1 MSVFEDI
8 KQGLSEAIQ
17 YEKIHKEGK
26 SQMATTKDMT
36 LHQKILKIADMAGVL
51 QKSKSGY
58 SYKYV
63 PEEDIQAKVTA
74 GLQKY
79 GIMLYNSIV
88 PGTLKVMPISYEK
101 YDTKLKANKPVNEII
116 VSGDMTYTW
125 VNADNPDEKVETTW
139 AFVGQM
145 EDAAQAMG
153 AGLTYANRYY
163 LMKQLQLATTESDPD
178 NYRSKQKEAEQY
190 EEEEAAKEAAA
201 KLANKIKEVVDAGVA
216 LMKAGV
222 EKAEMMGVV
231 AAYNNGNGNPSAI
244 PTIEICEQV
253 LAAFENMKTGK
264 KD

>member
-1 MSVFEDI
+1 MALFDEV
-8 KQGLSEAIQ
+8 KQALEEVIYSNNITQER
-17 YEKIHKEGK
+17 KT
-26 SQMATTKDMT
+26 QMAAKELN

-79 GIMLYNSIV
+79 GVMLYDSIV
-88 PGTLKVMPISYEK
+88 PGTLKVEPITYEK
-101 YDTKLKANKPVNEII
+101 YDAKNKVNKPVNEVI
-116 VSGDMTYTW
+116 VSADMTYTW
-125 VNADNPDEKVETTW
+125 VNTDNPDEKIETTW

-178 NYRSKQKEAEQY
+178 NYRSKQKEAENY
-190 EEEEAAKEAAA
+190 EEEEAAKEAAQL
-201 KLANKIKEVVDAGVA
+201 LAAAIKEVTELGGQLIAKGIDKTVIG
-216 LMKAGV
+216 K
-222 EKAEMMGVV
+222 VV
-231 AAYNNGNGNPSAI
+231 AKHNNGDKNPSTI
-244 PTIEICEQV
+244 PNVEVCRAVTAEFLKLTVAKE
-253 LAAFENMKTGK
+253 E
-264 KD
+264 